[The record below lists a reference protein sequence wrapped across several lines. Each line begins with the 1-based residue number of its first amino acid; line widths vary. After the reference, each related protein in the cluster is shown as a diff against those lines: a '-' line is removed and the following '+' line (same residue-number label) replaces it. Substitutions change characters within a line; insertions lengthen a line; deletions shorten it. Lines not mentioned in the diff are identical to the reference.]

1 MESILTN
8 IDGHTLEVFYTT
20 ETDFV
25 KMFGQYEMIEY
36 VTSLEL
42 NNDQLKSLDNDTK
55 FDVLVKFNLKY
66 ACKITRKIE
75 NTLN

>member
-8 IDGHTLEVFYTT
+8 IDGHLLEVFYTT

-25 KMFGQYEMIEY
+25 KMFGKYEQIEY

-42 NNDQLKSLDNDTK
+42 NNEQVKMLDNDTQ

-66 ACKITRKIE
+66 ADKITHKIE
-75 NTLN
+75 NTKN